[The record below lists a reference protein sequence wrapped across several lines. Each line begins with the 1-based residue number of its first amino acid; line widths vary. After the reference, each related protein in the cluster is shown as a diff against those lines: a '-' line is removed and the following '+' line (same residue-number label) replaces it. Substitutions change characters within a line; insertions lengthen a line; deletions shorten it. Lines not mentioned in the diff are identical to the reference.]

1 MPFASQE
8 AANAPLSD
16 RPIWS
21 TRHGGAS
28 RSAPMSVGTWRQGGA
43 RRCSLAARE
52 RNRRSARHQ
61 HSWRGRMELNILR
74 RCSSASP
81 LASPVAGPRPP
92 EWSAY
97 AELSASPLAYPAP

>member
-8 AANAPLSD
+8 AANAPLSI

-21 TRHGGAS
+21 TAPQHGGAS
-28 RSAPMSVGTWRQGGA
+28 RSAPTSVGTWRQGGA

-61 HSWRGRMELNILR
+61 HSWAGADLR
-74 RCSSASP
+74 RCSPASP

-92 EWSAY
+92 EWSTY
-97 AELSASPLAYPAP
+97 AELSASPLASPAP